1 MTTITSRRRDATVLV
16 ASANTATRVFIT
28 DGLAPDGYT
37 VYAVD
42 RVADAQL
49 RLHHEQPDIAIIDA
63 DLPRA
68 LALARSF
75 LAPTVPVVLLTG
87 AEDVPADVSAARPVT
102 RMRKPFQWIELRR
115 QMTLLLLE
123 AATDD
128 ARAALPRL
136 LRLRDGQEVVHL
148 DGIGNHTVL
157 LAYDDRGAGAHWA
170 PAATLDGQYRPVG
183 CVAQAVA

>member
-1 MTTITSRRRDATVLV
+1 
-16 ASANTATRVFIT
+16 
-28 DGLAPDGYT
+28 
-37 VYAVD
+37 
-42 RVADAQL
+42 
-49 RLHHEQPDIAIIDA
+49 
-63 DLPRA
+63 
-68 LALARSF
+68 
-75 LAPTVPVVLLTG
+75 
-87 AEDVPADVSAARPVT
+87 
-102 RMRKPFQWIELRR
+102 MRKPFQWIELRR

-136 LRLRDGQEVVHL
+136 LRLRDGQEVVLL

>member
-28 DGLAPDGYT
+28 VGLAPDGYT

-87 AEDVPADVSAARPVT
+87 ARTCRLTSAPLGRS
-102 RMRKPFQWIELRR
+102 
-115 QMTLLLLE
+115 
-123 AATDD
+123 
-128 ARAALPRL
+128 
-136 LRLRDGQEVVHL
+136 
-148 DGIGNHTVL
+148 
-157 LAYDDRGAGAHWA
+157 RGCANRFSGSSCAG
-170 PAATLDGQYRPVG
+170 R
-183 CVAQAVA
+183 